1 MPNRIPCLCPFS
13 RKRWYFSNGRREIA
27 KKGVIFRAQV
37 SDILSK
43 VKIWHVLIS
52 IYFSACLNCYAL
64 MDLSF
69 SSELI
74 TNEKY
79 GIHWKTFW
87 VWYRHSHFH
96 KQGSL
101 SYITKKKQFCWK
113 RVFCWASKPMILV
126 EKAVFYSS
134 KIPEKG
140 VLFKLGC
147 HHGISL
153 GREWWGWEWGGVGG
167 WGWGVG
173 WGGGVRVESVVGVS
187 SGGKRDI
194 FHVQLKSNRYL
205 SCFIQ
210 FPESHFGLAMNIRP
224 PGSHVEFLGFRNITL
239 FRLWISGPIYRCIS
253 SECMGRNLPIF

>member
-13 RKRWYFSNGRREIA
+13 RKRWYFSNGRRKIA

-101 SYITKKKQFCWK
+101 SYITKKNSF
-113 RVFCWASKPMILV
+113 A
-126 EKAVFYSS
+126 
-134 KIPEKG
+134 EKG
-140 VLFKLGC
+140 CF
-147 HHGISL
+147 
-153 GREWWGWEWGGVGG
+153 VGPQNQ
-167 WGWGVG
+167 WFWLK
-173 WGGGVRVESVVGVS
+173 
-187 SGGKRDI
+187 KR
-194 FHVQLKSNRYL
+194 
-205 SCFIQ
+205 CFI
-210 FPESHFGLAMNIRP
+210 RP
-224 PGSHVEFLGFRNITL
+224 KSPKRGCCSNLGAT
-239 FRLWISGPIYRCIS
+239 
-253 SECMGRNLPIF
+253 MV